1 MYLITNRH
9 LCSEENYIKV
19 IVDAA
24 KSGVE
29 NIIIR
34 EKDLDDDCLG
44 KVYLEVRKSIDLN
57 NIKNINLIIN
67 TNINVFENFNCD
79 GIHLPFNRFLELL
92 KDGYSFNNK
101 KIIGLSLHSL
111 DEIVLLKKIIENKD
125 IDIDYITLSHIYKTK
140 CKENLKPRGITLL
153 KEARKLTSLKVVAL
167 GGILPSNVDEVLK
180 YCDDF
185 AVMSTVM
192 MSSNVG
198 KTVGEYLKK

>member
-153 KEARKLTSLKVVAL
+153 EEARKLTSLKVVAL
-167 GGILPSNVDEVLK
+167 GGILPSNVGEVLK

>member
-1 MYLITNRH
+1 MYLITNRY

-34 EKDLDDDCLG
+34 EKDLDYDCLG
-44 KVYLEVRKSIDLN
+44 KVYLEVRQSIDLN

-92 KDGYSFNNK
+92 KEGYSFNNK

-111 DEIVLLKKIIENKD
+111 DEIVLLEKIIENKN
-125 IDIDYITLSHIYKTK
+125 IDIDYITLSHIYETK

-167 GGILPSNVDEVLK
+167 GGILPQNVDEVLK

-192 MSSNVG
+192 MSSNVR

>member
-1 MYLITNRH
+1 MYLITNRY

-34 EKDLDDDCLG
+34 EKDLDYDCLG
-44 KVYLEVRKSIDLN
+44 KVYLEVRQSIDLN

-92 KDGYSFNNK
+92 KEGYSFNNK

-111 DEIVLLKKIIENKD
+111 DEIVLLEKIIENKN
-125 IDIDYITLSHIYKTK
+125 IDIDYITLSHIYETK

-167 GGILPSNVDEVLK
+167 GGILPQNVDEVLK